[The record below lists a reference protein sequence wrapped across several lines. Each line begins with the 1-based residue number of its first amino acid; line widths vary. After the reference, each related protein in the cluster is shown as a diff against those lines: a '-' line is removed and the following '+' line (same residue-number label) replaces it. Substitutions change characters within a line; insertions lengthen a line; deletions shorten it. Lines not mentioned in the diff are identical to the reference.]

1 MLTRKLGF
9 KDNICYSHERDLQGM
24 ALIWND
30 DTHAELCSRSP
41 NHIDVVIGKAENT
54 LKWRFTGIYGVAVR
68 GERHRTWSLIKTLAS
83 KQCSLP
89 WLVAGDFN
97 EIMSNND
104 KFGGPPRAVTPMATF
119 RRTLADCDLLDMG
132 FVGSHF
138 TWSRPSTGN
147 ALEQLSRKI
156 YDTGTKL
163 MQWYKSDFD
172 NQKAELHVIEEKL
185 NDLMPLPYSPEQY
198 EEQRLLHVKHSQI
211 LAQQELYWRQRSRA
225 IWLKDGDR
233 NSAYFHRRACNRR
246 SKNLIPGLKDEQN
259 QWQTDPREV
268 QRLLLSYFSR
278 VFSTESCDLEALAQI
293 IEATPVKVTLEM
305 NNDLLKPYLEKEMK
319 AAIFQMHPQK
329 VLALTIKDPQDA
341 AHFRPIALGN
351 VIYRIASKVVA
362 NRLKPWLPAIISPLQ
377 SAYVPGRI
385 VSDNTL
391 VANEVAH
398 FNTGFFSLKLDISKA
413 YDRLE
418 WNYLQAI
425 LSKLGFHPTWI
436 NMVMRNVK
444 FVTYSILQH
453 GNPTPPISP
462 SRGIRQG
469 DLLSPLLF
477 GTATIEECIAFKQ
490 ILGIY
495 ERVSGQKINFQ
506 KSSVGFNRN
515 VSIAL
520 QHNLAAIFAVER
532 VEEHDKYLGLPLRG
546 WRIIS
551 NPQSLIAK
559 LYKAKYFPHCS
570 FWEAEIGDSPSFSW
584 ISILQGRAVLQAGV
598 QWKIGDGTQVDIWQD
613 KWIPVSTPTQI
624 SRPLNTSL
632 SKVADL
638 IDESAQQWKAN
649 LIHDLFPDHIAE
661 RILCIPLGRHPH
673 PDKIIWRPEK
683 KGYYSC
689 PMAST
694 IISAPPFNLPIDLHK
709 TMNFK
714 DWMLDRA
721 LTLSNETFAKL
732 MMIIWAIWKNRN
744 NFLWKGTQQ
753 TAQDILL
760 SSFAWLEEFQ
770 KALTPAVTRRQQHCH
785 FWQPA
790 PTGAFKM
797 NMDASY
803 LSNQT
808 KGGIGGV
815 LRTET
820 GQVVAAFA
828 SPIPHLASL
837 KQGELYAIR
846 AGVDLVKSLQLQQ
859 VVIESDCTK
868 AIVDASCPDHSLLEN
883 GGLIDDIKR
892 AMAEI
897 PHVQLCYA
905 PRSCNMVAH
914 RLAGIGFES
923 IQRIVWRN
931 HTPECILDVVTYD
944 CHHLT

>member
-1 MLTRKLGF
+1 MLQGQILVWNFRGIVNFESQGAIIDIVQARKPSIIFLAETLAQKEHINTLTRKLGL

-24 ALIWND
+24 TLIWND

-54 LKWRFTGIYGVAVR
+54 LKWRFTGIYGVSVR

-104 KFGGPPRAVTPMATF
+104 KSGGPPRAVTPMATF

-147 ALEQLSRKI
+147 ALQQLSRKI

-172 NQKAELHVIEEKL
+172 NQKAELHVIQEKL

-246 SKNLIPGLKDEQN
+246 SKNLIRGLKDEQN

-278 VFSTESCDLEALAQI
+278 VFSTEGCDLEALAQI
-293 IEATPVKVTLEM
+293 IEATPVKVTPEM
-305 NNDLLKPYLEKEMK
+305 NSDLLKPYLEKEMK

-341 AHFRPIALGN
+341 AHFRPIALSN

-385 VSDNTL
+385 VLDNTL

-436 NMVMRNVK
+436 NM
-444 FVTYSILQH
+444 
-453 GNPTPPISP
+453 
-462 SRGIRQG
+462 
-469 DLLSPLLF
+469 
-477 GTATIEECIAFKQ
+477 
-490 ILGIY
+490 
-495 ERVSGQKINFQ
+495 
-506 KSSVGFNRN
+506 
-515 VSIAL
+515 
-520 QHNLAAIFAVER
+520 
-532 VEEHDKYLGLPLRG
+532 G

-584 ISILQGRAVLQAGV
+584 RSILQGRAVLQAGV

-649 LIHDLFPDHIAE
+649 LIHDLFPDHIVE

-683 KGYYSC
+683 KGYYS
-689 PMAST
+689 
-694 IISAPPFNLPIDLHK
+694 
-709 TMNFK
+709 
-714 DWMLDRA
+714 
-721 LTLSNETFAKL
+721 
-732 MMIIWAIWKNRN
+732 
-744 NFLWKGTQQ
+744 
-753 TAQDILL
+753 
-760 SSFAWLEEFQ
+760 
-770 KALTPAVTRRQQHCH
+770 
-785 FWQPA
+785 
-790 PTGAFKM
+790 
-797 NMDASY
+797 
-803 LSNQT
+803 
-808 KGGIGGV
+808 
-815 LRTET
+815 
-820 GQVVAAFA
+820 
-828 SPIPHLASL
+828 
-837 KQGELYAIR
+837 
-846 AGVDLVKSLQLQQ
+846 VKS
-859 VVIESDCTK
+859 
-868 AIVDASCPDHSLLEN
+868 A
-883 GGLIDDIKR
+883 
-892 AMAEI
+892 
-897 PHVQLCYA
+897 Y
-905 PRSCNMVAH
+905 
-914 RLAGIGFES
+914 
-923 IQRIVWRN
+923 
-931 HTPECILDVVTYD
+931 
-944 CHHLT
+944 